1 MFTYSII
8 FGNDK
13 NLFMI
18 REEIGLIR
26 IVSLLDVE
34 IDLFIELVIGVY
46 NSKFIGF
53 FYYGFVIVIIF
64 ILDINDN
71 VLVFKINE
79 INVIF
84 DENIFVGIIIYK
96 VVVIDVD

>member
-1 MFTYSII
+1 MYSII

-64 ILDINDN
+64 ILDVNDN

>member
-1 MFTYSII
+1 MYSII

>member
-1 MFTYSII
+1 MYSII

-34 IDLFIELVIGVY
+34 IDLFIELVIDVY

>member
-1 MFTYSII
+1 
-8 FGNDK
+8 
-13 NLFMI
+13 MI
-18 REEIGLIR
+18 REEIGLIQ

>member
-1 MFTYSII
+1 
-8 FGNDK
+8 
-13 NLFMI
+13 MI

-34 IDLFIELVIGVY
+34 IDLFIKLVIGVY

>member
-1 MFTYSII
+1 
-8 FGNDK
+8 
-13 NLFMI
+13 MI